1 MNAVMDG
8 SVLYAVRAADVLT
21 AAAAV
26 AWFAPGIRPGRGVI
40 GYILSA
46 RAATWIRVRP
56 DGTVETASAADD
68 PLREAYEMVLFDGD
82 RELRWLHSS
91 AGRGP
96 AVALGEDQTALPAGT
111 AVSADPPPRRGDI
124 HTRLLAGV
132 PRPHS
137 KAGWT
142 TLDRSRQRYAP
153 AHLPWTFTDGD
164 LLAVE
169 FVEYHA
175 EDEDGNLDVVEARTI
190 GLRATTLT
198 EVRTVTAATKT
209 SQEMTTA

>member
-8 SVLYAVRAADVLT
+8 SVLYAVRAADALT

-26 AWFAPGIRPGRGVI
+26 AWFAPGTRPGREVI
-40 GYILSA
+40 GYVLSA
-46 RAATWIRVRP
+46 RAATWIRVRL
-56 DGTVETASAADD
+56 DGTVETANASDDTLAA
-68 PLREAYEMVLFDGD
+68 AYEMVLFDGD
-82 RELRWLHSS
+82 RELRWLHRS

-111 AVSADPPPRRGDI
+111 AVIADSPPRRGDI

-132 PRPHS
+132 PRPHGT
-137 KAGWT
+137 AGWT

-153 AHLPWTFTDGD
+153 AHLPWTFTGGD
-164 LLAVE
+164 LLVIE

-175 EDEDGNLDVVEARTI
+175 EDEHGNLDVVEARTI
-190 GLRATTLT
+190 GLRATTLAA
-198 EVRTVTAATKT
+198 VRTVIAADET